1 MINLSKAEEQLM
13 EYIWKFERAFL
24 KDLID
29 CFPEPKPAAPTIA
42 TFLKRMI
49 DKGFVDYKLYGN
61 SREYFPLISKDDYL
75 KNHFNGLVKNNFNDS
90 ALKLA
95 SFFTTAADLTEAEL
109 KELRK
114 IVDQEIEKKKR

>member
-13 EYIWKFERAFL
+13 EYIWKYEKAFL

-29 CFPEPKPAAPTIA
+29 CFPAPKPAAATVA

-49 DKGFVDYKLYGN
+49 DKGFVDYKIYGN
-61 SREYFPLISKDDYL
+61 SREYFPLISKADYL
-75 KNHFNGLVKNNFNDS
+75 KHHFNGLIKNNFNDS
-90 ALKLA
+90 ALQLA
-95 SFFTTAADLTEAEL
+95 SFFTTAAGLTAAEL

-114 IVDQEIEKKKR
+114 IVDQEIEKKEE